1 MVNYLLKKS
10 YQLKDLKEIKFKDLW
25 GDHGVFTTMWIFD
38 SPPKILF
45 FKDHISNL
53 IKSTKAYSISKSS
66 LRSDILRLIKENLDN
81 KIKYNHLLRVALNK
95 NTLSIS
101 LRKRVKPKLNF
112 NLKLVNLKRQ
122 KPEFKNLKYKE
133 ILKHLSKLDN
143 SKSDIGLCH
152 NKKILETG
160 TSNILFVKDR
170 KIFSPINKF
179 YKGITYK
186 FFKSK
191 IKKIIKKDI
200 LINSLN
206 EFDEII
212 LIGSGKGIA
221 SVKTINQINWKRKE
235 FKIYNQLL
243 KHYNSAINN
252 CQNINKLC
260 EILIILV
267 CFAIQKQVV

>member
-10 YQLKDLKEIKFKDLW
+10 YRLKDLEEIKFKDLW
-25 GDHGVFTTMWIFD
+25 GDNGVFTTMWIFG
-38 SPPKILF
+38 SPPRILF
-45 FKDHISNL
+45 FKDHINNL
-53 IKSTKAYSISKSS
+53 IKSTKAYSIIKSS
-66 LRSDILRLIKENLDN
+66 IRSDILRVIEENLDN

-101 LRKRVKPKLNF
+101 LRKRVKPKLSF

-143 SKSDIGLCH
+143 SKSDIGLCS
-152 NKKILETG
+152 NKKIFETG
-160 TSNILFVKDR
+160 TSNILFVKDK

-221 SVKTINQINWKRKE
+221 SVKTINQTNWKRKE

-252 CQNINKLC
+252 CPKY
-260 EILIILV
+260 
-267 CFAIQKQVV
+267 K

>member
-45 FKDHISNL
+45 FKDHINNL

-101 LRKRVKPKLNF
+101 LRKRIKPKLNF

-252 CQNINKLC
+252 CPKY
-260 EILIILV
+260 
-267 CFAIQKQVV
+267 K